1 MRRIGNAPK
10 FRSMLAM
17 AGVLSLS
24 VLAVAAAG
32 AARADDIKI
41 GMITPI
47 TGPAAE
53 AGRYAQWGA
62 GMAVDEVNAAGG
74 VMGRKITLVIED
86 DQTTNPGAVT
96 AFSKLS
102 SQPDIPVFIGSIRST
117 QVHATENDVLKIG
130 KPMFIGGTDPTLT
143 QAGNPWFF
151 RARPNDSYSAKVIA
165 DFGVNTLKLKKWAVI
180 NSTDAFGTNGSKA
193 LIDALKAFEIEP
205 VLVQGYA
212 NQAPDFTPVVLAV
225 RQSNAD
231 VIGSYF
237 TFEQDLGIFAKQL
250 KQLGVTAPWV
260 GSPSITNA
268 TALRLAGPAL
278 FGTYGIA
285 DFTSDSSP
293 EAKAFAT
300 KYLAL
305 HKVEADN
312 QSSWTYD
319 AVKLLARAMEDAK
332 STDPEPV
339 RKAIL
344 AIHDY
349 KGLEGTYNFDSK
361 GDGLHGYNVV
371 KNENGKIV
379 FTKHVDFP
387 G

>member
-1 MRRIGNAPK
+1 MRRIRTLLGVAASLVS
-10 FRSMLAM
+10 FGAVSL
-17 AGVLSLS
+17 GVL
-24 VLAVAAAG
+24 AASSGG
-32 AARADDIKI
+32 ASAEDIKI
-41 GMITPI
+41 GMITPL

-74 VMGRKITLVIED
+74 VMGRKLTLVIED
-86 DQTTNPGAVT
+86 DQTTNPGVVT

-102 SQPDIPVFIGSIRST
+102 SQPDISAFIGSIRST
-117 QVHATENDVLKIG
+117 QVHAMEDDVKKIG

-165 DFGVNTLKLKKWAVI
+165 DFGVNTLKLKKWAIVH
-180 NSTDAFGTNGSKA
+180 STDAFGTNGMKA
-193 LIDALKAFEIEP
+193 LVDSLKALGVEP
-205 VLVQGYA
+205 MLVQGYS
-212 NQAPDFTPVVLAV
+212 NNAPDFTPVVLAV
-225 RQSNAD
+225 RKSEAD
-231 VIGSYF
+231 VLSSYF

-260 GSPSITNA
+260 GSPSIVNA
-268 TALRLAGPAL
+268 TALRLAGPSL
-278 FGTYGIA
+278 FGTYGVA
-285 DFTSDSSP
+285 DYTPDSSP
-293 EAKAFAT
+293 EAKEFSA
-300 KYLAL
+300 KYEAKY
-305 HKVEADN
+305 KVIADN
-312 QSSWTYD
+312 QSTWTYD
-319 AVKLLARAMEDAK
+319 SVKLLAKAMTDAK

-344 AIHDY
+344 AIRDY
-349 KGLEGTYNFDSK
+349 KGLEGTYNFDSR

-379 FTKHVDFP
+379 FSKHIDFP
-387 G
+387 Q